1 MRAQNEWSDRQCLEC
16 SYASSQDHEV
26 KMSGAQ
32 KGMQDTW
39 EANGE
44 EEGRQLINLA
54 EKLVKKGSKEH
65 DREAANLKSRGKQL
79 QANGKKKNK
88 HW

>member
-1 MRAQNEWSDRQCLEC
+1 
-16 SYASSQDHEV
+16 
-26 KMSGAQ
+26 
-32 KGMQDTW
+32 MQDTW